1 MKKYIIRSVKYFIAF
16 CVVYVAFMLFA
27 HYSEQLP
34 ITFAERWQ
42 LMFATWRGWGMVVG
56 IVVLATTYPF
66 FGFAKRSIEGD
77 IVADREQLDTAAE
90 VAGLKFKGEENGVL
104 VYSAYGFR
112 RVMRLF
118 EDEVRV
124 SQNSKHKI
132 RLALM
137 FPPNRRSENSS
148 AQKRTERRCAFQK
161 SSPSTVCHSF
171 NPFTLSDSEWR
182 IRDSTSCFCTANAV
196 P

>member
-77 IVADREQLDTAAE
+77 IVADREQFDMAAE

-124 SQNSKHKI
+124 SQKGNLVEVDGLRSSSVRIAYDAERYIVNKH
-132 RLALM
+132 
-137 FPPNRRSENSS
+137 RRE
-148 AQKRTERRCAFQK
+148 AGE
-161 SSPSTVCHSF
+161 
-171 NPFTLSDSEWR
+171 
-182 IRDSTSCFCTANAV
+182 I
-196 P
+196 